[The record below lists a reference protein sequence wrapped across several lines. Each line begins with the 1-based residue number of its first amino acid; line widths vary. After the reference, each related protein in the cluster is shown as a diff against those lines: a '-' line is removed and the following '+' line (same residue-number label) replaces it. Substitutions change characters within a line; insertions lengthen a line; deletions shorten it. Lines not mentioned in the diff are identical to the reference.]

1 MGNKRICVLL
11 LCLAFAGISAA
22 VQTEPNDAPL
32 KLKFQT
38 STRPQGWTVRG
49 EKDEE
54 GETLFYAD
62 PGPTKPTHV
71 AEVVL
76 SRTDWLFRFESDI
89 LERIERSPIANK
101 LSRQQTDFLGTG
113 FAIRTDYE
121 NHRIPKHYSIWLYAM
136 SEDDAKKTAEGFIE
150 VLGQEATARRHERA
164 KRREEFE
171 QKIADIKK
179 DLPEREAQAK
189 AAGAKYKGVKNTR
202 YPSFADAEAVEKAKE
217 TMLQMG
223 KMLDVVDIELAG
235 IREKL
240 EAIEQYRRSKHVPGK
255 DLSDETLEKLDQML
269 VEQMIE
275 LRSAEARRQAIFR
288 VLGREKACCSCFEEW
303 TTLDREVRRLKDSLT
318 ISEVTVRNL
327 EKELANPGPHMLPPK
342 VFQNKVTI
350 YPVSVD

>member
-1 MGNKRICVLL
+1 MCVLL
-11 LCLAFAGISAA
+11 LCLAFAGICAA
-22 VQTEPNDAPL
+22 AQTEPNDAPL

-38 STRPQGWTVRG
+38 STTPQYWTVRG

-54 GETLFYAD
+54 GETLFYAN

-76 SRTDWLFRFESDI
+76 SRTDWRFRFESDI

-113 FAIRTDYE
+113 FAIRIDYE
-121 NHRIPKHYSIWLYAM
+121 SHRIPKHYSIWLYAM

-150 VLGQEATARRHERA
+150 VLGQEATARRQALA
-164 KRREEFE
+164 KRRRELE
-171 QKIADIKK
+171 QKIADIEK
-179 DLPEREAQAK
+179 DLPEKEAQAK
-189 AAGAKYKGVKNTR
+189 AAESKYREVKNTR
-202 YPSFADAEAVEKAKE
+202 YPSFADTEAIEKAKE
-217 TMLQMG
+217 TMLQMA
-223 KMLDVVDIELAG
+223 KTLDVVDIELAG

-240 EAIEQYRRSKHVPGK
+240 KVIEEYRKPKGLA
-255 DLSDETLEKLDQML
+255 DTLRYRELPNEIIVQLDQMF

-275 LRSAEARRQAIFR
+275 LRGAEARKEATIR
-288 VLGREKACCSCFEEW
+288 VLNREKACCSFFDQW
-303 TTLDREVRRLKDSLT
+303 TTLDSEVRGLKESLT

-327 EKELANPGPHMLPPK
+327 EKELANPGPHLLPPK